1 MVIPNAKYAEKISDF
16 VGINRRYRSSVD
28 NIVGVFYIESVR
40 IGGYMT
46 QHYIEAN
53 DNKVECIFAL
63 CQYFN
68 AIGKHVFVVT
78 GNLDVSIG
86 DEGLTKYGKVKII
99 HLRKKWISA
108 ADKQWLINKLG
119 ELKFIRNKSLNYQQG
134 IRRH

>member
-1 MVIPNAKYAEKISDF
+1 
-16 VGINRRYRSSVD
+16 
-28 NIVGVFYIESVR
+28 
-40 IGGYMT
+40 MT

-86 DEGLTKYGKVKII
+86 DEGLTKYGKVEII

-108 ADKQWLINKLG
+108 ADKQWLIHKLG

-134 IRRH
+134 IRGH